1 MSNTSITPSY
11 FKNKMN
17 WKELEAILSALEDKN
32 RSEYEKLRMVIHS
45 IYQVNSTK
53 NLKPT
58 DVLKF
63 SWDSEEDPEVVESE
77 LMSYEKAQKLIN
89 SI

>member
-1 MSNTSITPSY
+1 
-11 FKNKMN
+11 MN